1 MPYRTV
7 AKWEIDI
14 GSLNETRGITR
25 MFGHLYSQEFCIKFR
40 DKETR
45 FTVKTSDLMS
55 LNEIARLLPQLAR
68 IRYQH
73 HHKYGTGNDYGRPKE
88 DDEITETLE
97 GFGVRLPG
105 WLR

>member
-1 MPYRTV
+1 MSYRSV

-14 GSLNETRGITR
+14 GETQETQGLAR
-25 MFGHLYSQEFCIKFR
+25 MFGSLYRQEFGIKFR
-40 DKETR
+40 NQETR
-45 FTVKTSDLMS
+45 FTVKTSDLMT
-55 LNEIARLLPQLAR
+55 LREIERLLPQLAR

-73 HHKYGTGNDYGRPKE
+73 HHKHGTGNDYGRPVE
-88 DDEITETLE
+88 DDEITATLE